1 VVIGVTTTLH
11 DFWLSGSATTDPQED
26 SMIATIIF
34 ATQATLSLVSFGL
47 LARWFIYPRLKERPL
62 VEALTPL
69 LLFHTFRT
77 LGLLFL
83 VPTLVDASLP
93 AAFSVPD
100 AVGDMLA
107 VALAFASL
115 VALRLRWR
123 GALAL
128 IWLFTVA
135 GIADFANVIAQGL
148 RINLSEN
155 YHLGLTWLIP
165 TYGVPAFL
173 IVHLVIIALLLR
185 GNRKPTEQ
193 RAESEEAHVEAL
205 ISSGIKSAI

>member
-1 VVIGVTTTLH
+1 
-11 DFWLSGSATTDPQED
+11 
-26 SMIATIIF
+26 MIATIIF
-34 ATQATLSLVSFGL
+34 ATQAALSLVSFGL
-47 LARWFIYPRLKERPL
+47 LARWLIYPRLKERPL

-77 LGLLFL
+77 VGLLFL
-83 VPTLVDASLP
+83 VPTLVDSSLP
-93 AAFSVPD
+93 AAFSIPG

-123 GALAL
+123 GARAL
-128 IWLFTVA
+128 VWLFTLV
-135 GIADFANVIAQGL
+135 GIADFANVTAQGL
-148 RINLSEN
+148 RFNIAVN

-173 IVHLVIIALLLR
+173 IVHLMIIALLLR
-185 GNRKPTEQ
+185 GNRQPGGQ
-193 RAESEEAHVEAL
+193 RAEGDEARVESI
-205 ISSGIKSAI
+205 ISSGVKSAI

>member
-1 VVIGVTTTLH
+1 
-11 DFWLSGSATTDPQED
+11 
-26 SMIATIIF
+26 MIATIIF
-34 ATQATLSLVSFGL
+34 GAQAALSLVSFGL
-47 LARWFIYPRLKERPL
+47 LARWFIYPRLKERSL

-77 LGLLFL
+77 VGLLFL
-83 VPTLVDASLP
+83 VPRLVDSSLP
-93 AAFSVPD
+93 TAFSIPE
-100 AVGDMLA
+100 AVGDQIA

-128 IWLFTVA
+128 VWLFTVE

-148 RINLSEN
+148 RFNIPVN
-155 YHLGLTWLIP
+155 YNLGLGWLIP

-173 IVHLVIIALLLR
+173 VAHLLIIALLLR
-185 GNRKPTEQ
+185 RTRQPGGQ
-193 RAESEEAHVEAL
+193 RAARDEARVESL
-205 ISSGIKSAI
+205 SSSGVKSAI

>member
-1 VVIGVTTTLH
+1 
-11 DFWLSGSATTDPQED
+11 
-26 SMIATIIF
+26 MIATITF
-34 ATQATLSLVSFGL
+34 ATQAALSLVSFGL
-47 LARWFIYPRLKERPL
+47 LARWLIYPRLKERPL

-77 LGLLFL
+77 VGLLFL
-83 VPTLVDASLP
+83 VPTLADSSLP
-93 AAFSVPD
+93 AAFSIPGE
-100 AVGDMLA
+100 VGDMLA

-128 IWLFTVA
+128 VWLFTLE
-135 GIADFANVIAQGL
+135 GIADFANVIVQGL
-148 RINLSEN
+148 RFNIAAN

-173 IVHLVIIALLLR
+173 IVHLTIIALLLR
-185 GNRKPTEQ
+185 GRRQ
-193 RAESEEAHVEAL
+193 RDGQRTVGAEDHVESI
-205 ISSGIKSAI
+205 ISSGVKSAI

>member
-1 VVIGVTTTLH
+1 ML
-11 DFWLSGSATTDPQED
+11 
-26 SMIATIIF
+26 ATIIF

-47 LARWFIYPRLKERPL
+47 LARWLIYPRLKERPL

-77 LGLLFL
+77 VGLLFL

-93 AAFSVPD
+93 ATFAIPE
-100 AVGDMLA
+100 AAGDMLA

-128 IWLFTVA
+128 VWLFTIE

-148 RINLSEN
+148 RINVATN
-155 YHLGLTWLIP
+155 YHLGVGWLIP
-165 TYGVPAFL
+165 TYGVPVFL
-173 IVHLVIIALLLR
+173 IVHLMIIALLVR
-185 GNRKPTEQ
+185 GTRQRGGQ
-193 RAESEEAHVEAL
+193 RAAGDTDRVEPS
-205 ISSGIKSAI
+205 ISSRVTSAV